1 MIVIVSP
8 TAKLTFF
15 FVFLKFLNLFVLCV
29 SGLVGSAYHIV
40 AFQPDS
46 AVAALQR
53 ATNSTV
59 TMGKFIVIQN
69 STRTSVYVVYVK
81 SICMSENSTP

>member
-8 TAKLTFF
+8 TAKLTSFCF
-15 FVFLKFLNLFVLCV
+15 SKVSSFVCLCV